1 MIEKDNVDL
10 EYERIVA
17 ESNAPTLVLAGPGAG
32 KTYLLADRVTRLLT
46 DGADKTCM
54 TVLAFGK
61 DAAQYMKSELVNQ
74 EGAFRQT
81 FASLPAIQTMHS
93 LGFEIVNEKPT
104 DVGLR
109 KTNLLVQ
116 DDVAVKI
123 LLYRDAGLLSGF
135 SDVESREAME
145 CKARGDCREDTARP
159 ACAVC
164 REYWKIMSKCNRL
177 DFDDQILFAC
187 RILEKNPELL
197 VRYQARSAHLL
208 VDEYQDIN
216 AAQFRMIQLLSA
228 SSPEGLFVVGDDAQS
243 IYGFRGATPEFILR
257 FDSDFPG
264 AVKPPLLHSRR
275 RHADIVEAANKILI
289 RYYPEWS
296 GPFELEFHSPRGGAP
311 EVWQLPS
318 DRGEAKMVARLA
330 RDCIDRKKS
339 LLVLAP
345 KRDFFRLISA
355 ELRSWG
361 VAHECPA
368 SLLPRNTE
376 LRLHSARL
384 FLKWIEDPEDN
395 FATRLVVEELI
406 NRGAA
411 KVPGAGKGQGCS
423 EETILKRIEE
433 ERRIASLWDPV
444 DRTTSLH
451 EVIRR
456 HDDEGGTIDRI
467 RISLERLLEDY
478 AGSSSVNQGRF
489 MSSLAVTMGS
499 WIKPAN
505 FARDICSAM
514 SVLDPPSVAGDGFA
528 QLMTMKKAKGL
539 QADVVIVVGL
549 EDDMMPNPLS
559 DLAEEARLFYVSM
572 TRAREKL
579 FLFHAY
585 KRLRGISYGKTI
597 TKKPRSKFLDTLG
610 IPSEYKNI

>member
-1 MIEKDNVDL
+1 MDL
-10 EYERIVA
+10 EYEEIVSK
-17 ESNAPTLVLAGPGAG
+17 SNAPTLVLAGPGAG
-32 KTYLLADRVTRLLT
+32 KTYLLADRVTCLLA
-46 DGADKTCM
+46 DGADKTRM

-61 DAAQYMKSELVNQ
+61 DAAQHMISELVNQ
-74 EGAFRQT
+74 EGAFRLT
-81 FASLPAIQTMHS
+81 FPTLPAIQTMHS
-93 LGFEIVNEKPT
+93 LGFEIVNEKPR

-109 KTNLLVQ
+109 KTELLVL
-116 DDVAVKI
+116 DDEAVKS

-135 SDVESREAME
+135 SNVESKEAME

-177 DFDDQILFAC
+177 DFDDQIQFAC
-187 RILEKNPELL
+187 RILEKNPDLL
-197 VRYQARSAHLL
+197 ARYQAQCTYLL

-228 SSPEGLFVVGDDAQS
+228 NSREGLFVVGDDAQS
-243 IYGFRGATPEFILR
+243 IYSFRGASPEFILR
-257 FDSDFPG
+257 FDTDFPG
-264 AVKPPLLHSRR
+264 AVKPPLLHNRR
-275 RHADIVEAANKILI
+275 CHADIIEAANRILI
-289 RYYPEWS
+289 EYYPEWS
-296 GPFELEFHSPRGGAP
+296 GPFELQFHSPRSGAP

-384 FLKWIEDPEDN
+384 FLRWIEHPEDN

-423 EETILKRIEE
+423 EETIQRRIEE
-433 ERRIASLWDPV
+433 ERRIAGLWNSV
-444 DRTTSLH
+444 DRNRSLY
-451 EVIRR
+451 EVIGG
-456 HDDEGGTIDRI
+456 HDEGGTIDKI
-467 RISLERLLEDY
+467 KISLARLLEDF
-478 AGSSSVNQGRF
+478 ASSGSENQSNF
-489 MSSLAVTMGS
+489 MSSLAITMGS
-499 WIKPAN
+499 WIKPKN
-505 FARDICSAM
+505 FARDICNAM

-549 EDDMMPNPLS
+549 EDDMMPNPRS

-579 FLFHAY
+579 FLFQA
-585 KRLRGISYGKTI
+585 RGSGLH
-597 TKKPRSKFLDTLG
+597 SWCCLM
-610 IPSEYKNI
+610 